1 VTKRW
6 SPDEDARQPD
16 YRRLYQRI
24 LELEDI
30 VSALY
35 ETTMKLKDEVREL
48 KGRGDDG
55 RVWGLRRLWR
65 VPVVRRQ
72 GISQGRQNVRRLQ
85 RHG

>member
-16 YRRLYQRI
+16 YKRLYQRI
-24 LELEDI
+24 LELEDV

-35 ETTMKLKDEVREL
+35 DTTMKLKDEVRDL

-55 RVWGLRRLWR
+55 RV
-65 VPVVRRQ
+65 
-72 GISQGRQNVRRLQ
+72 
-85 RHG
+85 